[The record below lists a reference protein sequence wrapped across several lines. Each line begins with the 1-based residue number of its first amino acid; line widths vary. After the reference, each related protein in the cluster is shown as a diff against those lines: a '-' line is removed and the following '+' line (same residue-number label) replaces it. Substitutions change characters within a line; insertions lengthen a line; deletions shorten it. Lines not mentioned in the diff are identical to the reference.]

1 VDGDMSKN
9 EDTHFKIIIPA
20 YNSKDWIWDCILS
33 VYTQS
38 YDNYECIITDDCS
51 TDGTLDDIKKFI
63 KKFDDDNKFVL
74 IENKERLLAFE
85 NMYNMIETMDADDED
100 VVVTLDGDDWLA
112 GPDVLSYLNGVYSQ
126 NIIPAEEIWMTYGSY
141 INYPEYSPME
151 CYGHVSSYPDWVIE
165 DGLYRE
171 DSCWRASHLRTF
183 KYFLVKQLSK
193 EDWLDDDGT
202 FYEMAWDQALMFPM
216 LEMARERVQWI
227 DEMLYVYNKANPIS
241 DYKVDVQKQLAMADR
256 IRARRPIRERLER

>member
-1 VDGDMSKN
+1 MSKN

-20 YNSKDWIWDCILS
+20 YNSEEWIWDCLLS

-51 TDGTLDDIKKFI
+51 TDGTLDPIKSFVE
-63 KKFDDDNKFVL
+63 KFDDDNKFVL

-112 GPDVLSYLNGVYSQ
+112 EPDVLSYLNGVYSP
-126 NIIPAEEIWMTYGSY
+126 NIIPLTSSGHSSESEVAMENLNTLMLKESAADAEEIWMTYGSY

-151 CYGHVSSYPDWVIE
+151 CYGHVSPYPDWVIE
-165 DGLYRE
+165 GGLYRE
-171 DSCWRASHLRTF
+171 DPNWRASHLRTF

-216 LEMARERVQWI
+216 L
-227 DEMLYVYNKANPIS
+227 N
-241 DYKVDVQKQLAMADR
+241 
-256 IRARRPIRERLER
+256 